1 MQELERLLNEAWPG
15 LSTEQ
20 SLRIQKFYEALS
32 AENEVQNLT
41 RLISPTDF
49 VEGHVIDVRE
59 LLNSGLLS
67 FPALDLGSGGGVPGL
82 LAAAV
87 TGNDTWTL
95 CDSEK
100 MKADFLFRASASLG
114 LEKNVSVYAGRAED
128 FLRNRKVE
136 AVVARAVGPVERI
149 YGWIGRCS
157 TWNTLVLLKG
167 PGWEEEW
174 KAFQEGKHARK
185 LKIADEYR
193 YEVGP
198 EKKKRVIVRLKR
210 VK

>member
-1 MQELERLLNEAWPG
+1 MHELERLLNDVWPG

-20 SLRIQKFYEALS
+20 SLRIQQFYSALA
-32 AENEVQNLT
+32 AENEIQNLT
-41 RLISPTDF
+41 RLVLPADF
-49 VEGHVIDVRE
+49 VEGHVVDVRE
-59 LLNSGLLS
+59 LLKSNFLT

-87 TGNDTWTL
+87 VENDVWTL

-100 MKADFLFRASASLG
+100 MKADFLLRTTLSLG
-114 LEKNVSVYAGRAED
+114 LEKRVTVYAGRAEE
-128 FLRNRKVE
+128 FLRNHRVE
-136 AVVARAVGPVERI
+136 TVVARAVGPVERI
-149 YGWIGRCS
+149 FGWIGRCS

-174 KAFQEGKHARK
+174 KAFQGGKHARK
-185 LKIADEYR
+185 LKLVDEHR
-193 YEVGP
+193 YEVGS
-198 EKKKRVIVRLKR
+198 EKKKRVIVQLKR